1 MAMGIYVVSGFFRFD
16 WGGWLSKKEGKCPAP
31 GEKP

>member
-1 MAMGIYVVSGFFRFD
+1 MAMAIYVVSGFFRFD
-16 WGGWLSKKEGKCPAP
+16 WGGWLSKKEECPAP